1 MILKRLT
8 RMNFFQTF
16 LSSMRSP
23 ENMSFLG
30 VSALAFFVLSS
41 KHIII
46 YNEETL
52 VLLSFFC
59 FTIFCYLTLSESVE
73 STLNARS
80 EAIQTELQNFLILKE
95 NLIHELIEEH
105 KKQIS
110 SSQILEN
117 LAQFSQQEILQIQ
130 KLRESALQSLW
141 TDLIHQKLRT
151 LSEFGHQGPFA
162 QKFQFAIAASFRT
175 AIQEAFQRQTAEL
188 SPKLIQQ
195 AVAGLSGQLK

>member
-1 MILKRLT
+1 
-8 RMNFFQTF
+8 MNFIQTF
-16 LSSMRSP
+16 LSSMRSS

-30 VSALAFFVLSS
+30 ILALAFFVLSS

-59 FTIFCYLTLSESVE
+59 FLVFCYTNLNESVE
-73 STLNARS
+73 SSLNARS
-80 EAIQTELQNFLILKE
+80 DAIQTELQNFLILKE
-95 NLIHELIEEH
+95 NLINELIEEH

-117 LAQFSQQEILQIQ
+117 LAQFSQNEIGQIQ

-141 TDLIHQKLRT
+141 IDLIHQKLHI
-151 LSEFGHQGPFA
+151 LSEFGNQGPFA
-162 QKFQFAIAASFRT
+162 QKFQYAIAASFRS
-175 AIQEAFQRQTAEL
+175 AIQEAFQRQANEL

-195 AVAGLSGQLK
+195 AVAGLSGNLK